1 MRLLIHMKGEEITLD
16 ASFLRLTARLT
27 WIDVQDN
34 GLQLICK
41 IPQETVASENCPT
54 L

>member
-1 MRLLIHMKGEEITLD
+1 MRLLIHMKGKEITLD
-16 ASFLRLTARLT
+16 ASFLRLTVRLT

-34 GLQLICK
+34 GPQLICK
-41 IPQETVASENCPT
+41 ILRETVALENCPT